1 MPQLEFADF
10 MPQLFWLAVSFILL
24 YVLMSRFALPKVATV
39 LVERDRQIEEDLA
52 RAERLK
58 AEADETLRSYDSAL
72 AEARHEAQNL
82 HRQVAAEISAL
93 AATREQAFATDIGAR
108 TREAEERID
117 AAKHRAL
124 ADLPLVA
131 SEVADTAFRR
141 LTGEAPQPERVT
153 AAVTSV
159 IKGSV

>member
-10 MPQLFWLAVSFILL
+10 LPQLFWLSVSFILL

-58 AEADETLRSYDSAL
+58 READETLRAYDAAL
-72 AEARHEAQNL
+72 REARAEAQNL
-82 HRQVAAEISAL
+82 HRQISAENSAL
-93 AATREQAFATDIGAR
+93 AGSREQAFAADIGAR

-117 AAKHRAL
+117 AAKRRAL
-124 ADLPLVA
+124 ADLPTVA
-131 SEVADTAFRR
+131 SEVADSAFRR
-141 LTGEAPQPERVT
+141 LTGEAPAPERVT
-153 AAVTSV
+153 AAVSSV
-159 IKGSV
+159 LKGSA